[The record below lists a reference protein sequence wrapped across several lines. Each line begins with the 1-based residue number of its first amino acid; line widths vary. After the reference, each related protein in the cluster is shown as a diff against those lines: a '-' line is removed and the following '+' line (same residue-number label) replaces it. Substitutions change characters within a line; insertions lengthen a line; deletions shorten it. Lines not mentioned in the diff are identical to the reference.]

1 MSLPEDVPC
10 VVFPETA
17 GLLSRQGV
25 WSARFDLEYPSALA
39 FLQSRREGQWIAYA
53 MSDDSGRMAPFT
65 RALLDA
71 LHLPAVTSPIDRVA
85 LLARPG
91 SRAGAVSRS
100 TLEIPFG
107 GAVGDTAAPA
117 TFAIH
122 ALREPRI
129 LVNDR
134 LVAQTTHG
142 AALVVFDAASP
153 RDIDVRLLGSV
164 ADDRGWPT
172 IEDARLS
179 PHFLLER
186 LSASPPAAP
195 VVGLRSV
202 QVSFG
207 GDGAAWFGDGWY
219 RARGT
224 PRRRVPLDR
233 RARCGPRRARKP
245 LATASDP
252 AHGAPGRGSGREEQ
266 ALRAL
271 ERRGPA
277 VASALDRPA
286 RRRVARSGPA
296 RSPGPEYADTPG

>member
-1 MSLPEDVPC
+1 
-10 VVFPETA
+10 
-17 GLLSRQGV
+17 
-25 WSARFDLEYPSALA
+25 
-39 FLQSRREGQWIAYA
+39 

-71 LHLPAVTSPIDRVA
+71 LHLPAVTSPIDHVA
-85 LLARPG
+85 VLARPG

-107 GAVGDTAAPA
+107 GAVGDAAAPA

-122 ALREPRI
+122 ALTEPRI

-134 LVAQTTHG
+134 LVVQTPRG

-164 ADDRGWPT
+164 ADAPRWPT

-179 PHFLLER
+179 PHFLLETACSFAPGNPSGRATVGPSELRRGRRSLVRGR
-186 LSASPPAAP
+186 L
-195 VVGLRSV
+195 V
-202 QVSFG
+202 
-207 GDGAAWFGDGWY
+207 

-233 RARCGPRRARKP
+233 RARCGPRRARKS

-252 AHGAPGRGSGREEQ
+252 ADSASSRGSGREEQ
-266 ALRAL
+266 AVRAL